1 MQKTE
6 NKDCA
11 VHAVKLETLKEDISE
26 IKSEVK
32 ELHDMLCRNGFYSKF
47 SQTNLRTNINTW
59 LIGLLMSGFLGLA
72 FWIIKTK
79 L

>member
-26 IKSEVK
+26 IKSEVQ
-32 ELHDMLCRNGFYSKF
+32 ELYNMLCKNGFYSKF
-47 SQTNLRTNINTW
+47 TQTNIRTKINTW
-59 LIGLLMSGFLGLA
+59 LIGILMSGLLGLA